1 MIMEIDK
8 IMQKKVEM
16 MKMEEKIMEM
26 EEESD
31 GGVENYDYGD

>member
-8 IMQKKVEM
+8 IIQKKEEVMTMEEKV
-16 MKMEEKIMEM
+16 MKMEEK
-26 EEESD
+26 SD